1 GDSDRGEKTGRGTQN
16 KALTL
21 AKSVLPATYGH
32 VGQLLA
38 YSYVVTNTGNVSL
51 AGPAT
56 VSDDKAAV
64 SCPNVNTVGN
74 LDGFL
79 DPGEAV
85 DCNASCLNI
94 QADLNTGAVTNHA
107 TAHVG
112 GTDSTTDQKTAT
124 ATQNKSLTR
133 ANSVLPT
140 MYDFATRRSSDLYVV
155 TNTGN
160 VSLAGPATVSDDKA
174 AVSCPNVNTVG
185 NLDGFLD
192 PGEA

>member
-85 DCNASCLNI
+85 DRNGRVEGNRTGRNRGPVTQKPTARERGTSWTAAS
-94 QADLNTGAVTNHA
+94 
-107 TAHVG
+107 
-112 GTDSTTDQKTAT
+112 
-124 ATQNKSLTR
+124 R
-133 ANSVLPT
+133 
-140 MYDFATRRSSDLYVV
+140 
-155 TNTGN
+155 
-160 VSLAGPATVSDDKA
+160 
-174 AVSCPNVNTVG
+174 
-185 NLDGFLD
+185 DG
-192 PGEA
+192 